1 MKTIF
6 LFLLFSL
13 VSCAQYVNSLH
24 RQIDREERVDRAEP
38 GDRRVRPHQPR
49 DRYAAYREK
58 DRFRPED
65 DKRPIKNPI
74 TYSLGSDP
82 SGQVRP
88 PVKREYRQQRYQAD
102 DFVDNDNG
110 GSLWANQGSSSS
122 LFTYQNDK
130 RMGDMV
136 IINVLEN
143 LRNQISSELKRT
155 FPDRPK
161 RAGKELK
168 DGGEEKKEAPAA
180 AQAGPGAQDNE
191 MDMKVYDKIS
201 GTVMEEISKDYILLR
216 GRKEVIFKKEK
227 RAIEVQA
234 LVSRKDIME
243 NDYVNSDKLLESRVF
258 VLGRDD

>member
-6 LFLLFSL
+6 FCLLFSL

-24 RQIDREERVDRAEP
+24 RQIDREER
-38 GDRRVRPHQPR
+38 GDAGAPSRPKQQPR
-49 DRYAAYREK
+49 DRFAAYREK

-65 DKRPIKNPI
+65 DRRPIKNPI

-82 SGQVRP
+82 SGVHRP
-88 PVKREYRQQRYQAD
+88 PVKREYRQQRLQAD

-110 GSLWANQGSSSS
+110 GSLWANQGSSAS

-130 RMGDMV
+130 RKGDMV

-143 LRNQISSELKRT
+143 LRNQISSELKRS
-155 FPDRPK
+155 FPDKPK

-168 DGGEEKKEAPAA
+168 GGEEKKETPAA
-180 AQAGPGAQDNE
+180 AQAGAGQDQD

-201 GTVMEEISKDYILLR
+201 GVVMEEISKDYIVLA

-243 NDYVNSDKLLESRVF
+243 NDYVNSDKLLESRV
-258 VLGRDD
+258 VILGRDN